1 MRRLAVTISFLTA
14 ALWANS
20 AYAAICIFGVC
31 LGGGGDS
38 GGGTSAAP
46 EIDGA
51 GALSAAVL
59 VVTVGALVYRRLNR
73 R

>member
-1 MRRLAVTISFLTA
+1 MKRLAVTISFLTA
-14 ALWANS
+14 TLWANS
-20 AYAAICIFGVC
+20 AYALCIFGFC
-31 LGGGGDS
+31 FDGGA

>member
-1 MRRLAVTISFLTA
+1 MRKLAVTISFLTA
-14 ALWANS
+14 TLWANS
-20 AYAAICIFGVC
+20 AYALCIFGIC
-31 LGGGGDS
+31 FGDGGDGGGGAS
-38 GGGTSAAP
+38 PAP

-59 VVTVGALVYRRLNR
+59 VVSVGALVYRRLNR

>member
-1 MRRLAVTISFLTA
+1 MRKFAVAVPFLLAT
-14 ALWANS
+14 LWANS
-20 AYAAICIFGVC
+20 AYAFCILGICI
-31 LGGGGDS
+31 GGGGNGD
-38 GGGTSAAP
+38 GGGASPAP

-59 VVTVGALVYRRLNR
+59 IVSVGSLVYWRLNR